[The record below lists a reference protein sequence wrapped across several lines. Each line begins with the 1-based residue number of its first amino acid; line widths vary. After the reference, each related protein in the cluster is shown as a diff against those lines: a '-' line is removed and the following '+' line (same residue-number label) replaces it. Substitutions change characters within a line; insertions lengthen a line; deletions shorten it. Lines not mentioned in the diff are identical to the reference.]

1 MWDGLGMGWWDG
13 HPGMGRGMVKAGWD
27 HPITFACEYR
37 QAAVLHA
44 CTGSKK
50 LQSEVSVLQRA
61 DCCSPAF
68 QQHEPA
74 PVTRDGM
81 VGWWDGEMVERGIV
95 PSHITAARK
104 TELKLGEQT
113 ARDLLRLL
121 VQVEDRSLW

>member
-1 MWDGLGMGWWDG
+1 MW
-13 HPGMGRGMVKAGWD
+13 
-27 HPITFACEYR
+27 
-37 QAAVLHA
+37 
-44 CTGSKK
+44 
-50 LQSEVSVLQRA
+50 
-61 DCCSPAF
+61 
-68 QQHEPA
+68 
-74 PVTRDGM
+74 DGM